1 MPTKRSIQRFVL
13 LLFAGVASYVVIVI
27 VSSILVSWRHDEINA
42 RRLKILQSDSILN
55 CNVKK
60 ITPWRE
66 QEERNADAA
75 GSTQGIGFGGRS
87 DTSVTRLFSLNGS
100 NPPDVIDAFRN
111 CAQSSGWTLLKLP
124 NSGLNAKKSFP
135 DGWTAVL
142 MINISSHSP
151 FAAQPIVQVSLTAAP
166 I

>member
-13 LLFAGVASYVVIVI
+13 LVILAN
-27 VSSILVSWRHDEINA
+27 ILVSCRHDEINA
-42 RRLKILQSDSILN
+42 RHLKILQSDSILN

-66 QEERNADAA
+66 QEEREADAA

-87 DTSVTRLFSLNGS
+87 ETSVTRLFSLNGS

-111 CAQSSGWTLLKLP
+111 CAQSSGWTLLQLP
-124 NSGLNAKKSFP
+124 NAGLNAKKSFP
-135 DGWTAVL
+135 DGWTAL
-142 MINISSHSP
+142 LRIYISSHSSL
-151 FAAQPIVQVSLTAAP
+151 AAQPIVQVSLTADP